1 MFIFADFKDFR
12 LQLLLYRLL
21 HAIVLLV
28 LFDILNIHMY
38 ITPYKHPTTF
48 LICRLHCSHIHTPS
62 INSNLLIFAYSSHS
76 LCYYST
82 NVWPTKRPFATF
94 WTLNSHSAHW
104 KLSCQLALLDDISH
118 SSPVAQCCSYY
129 CCSSNELNP
138 HELTQFGHDLSDA
151 HARNSSTTCKGPPP
165 TFPLQSLPTPLQF
178 AW

>member
-1 MFIFADFKDFR
+1 MLI
-12 LQLLLYRLL
+12 
-21 HAIVLLV
+21 
-28 LFDILNIHMY
+28 LFY
-38 ITPYKHPTTF
+38 TYVQPTTF

-151 HARNSSTTCKGPPP
+151 HARNSSTTCKGPSP
-165 TFPLQSLPTPLQF
+165 FPLQSLPTPLASWYFSNLPDKKRLAKNMRQITANF
-178 AW
+178 SM